1 MKRFKLT
8 ILSFVGL
15 LVTGAC
21 SDFLEEKS
29 QDEVIPSTAT
39 DYSEILLAYSNP
51 GGYNML
57 SVLDDDIEI
66 NDLQYNDN
74 ENSIVKQ
81 HGGVFTWQ
89 PDMWEWENG
98 IKDSYESTY
107 TQIMGVNAV
116 LDGVDDV
123 EGSVEEKEV
132 VKAQA
137 LGLRAY
143 YYFMLVN
150 LYGEPYNYNKKALG
164 VPLKLTSA
172 LLENGITRNTV
183 EEVYTRIVMDLEQA
197 SALFGKYSK
206 RRGDFRINGTATD
219 ILLSRVYLYMEEW
232 DRAIEAANRAIKRAE
247 GLTDYTTVEAGN
259 QFYMTTYELSEV
271 EWLFDM
277 SITNFPFVPSG
288 DLLSKYTNG
297 DKRETLWFNANGS
310 ISKRAQKSGWGPN
323 RTIRI
328 SEAYLNRAE
337 AYIRKY
343 IETHNE
349 EDAYLA
355 LNDLN
360 ELRRNRLSAGYV
372 DMTMADFTNAD
383 ELLEFCLRERRRE
396 LCYEGNHRW
405 FDLRRLG
412 MPEITHIFLDNDNGH
427 ETKYVLQK
435 NDSRYVLPIPGE
447 VLRRNPNLT
456 EIVNGNNK

>member
-164 VPLKLTSA
+164 VPLKLTA
-172 LLENGITRNTV
+172 GLVENGIARNTV
-183 EEVYTRIVMDLEQA
+183 EEVYAQILKDLKVALGLFEKYPKQRGNYQMNIT
-197 SALFGKYSK
+197 SAY
-206 RRGDFRINGTATD
+206 
-219 ILLSRVYLYMEEW
+219 ILLSRIYLYMEQWENV
-232 DRAIEAANRAIKRAE
+232 IQEADKAIKTAE
-247 GLTDYTTVEAGN
+247 GLTDYTAFAPGAK
-259 QFYMTTYELSEV
+259 FYMTTYDHSEV
-271 EWLFDM
+271 EWLWGYNL
-277 SITNFPFVPSG
+277 IIKPFAPSE
-288 DLLSKYTNG
+288 DLLVRYD
-297 DKRETLWFNANGS
+297 DKDMRLALWFSTDRLVILKKNVESYAPTN
-310 ISKRAQKSGWGPN
+310 
-323 RTIRI
+323 TIRI

-337 AYIRKY
+337 AYAQLEKLT
-343 IETHNE
+343 EG
-349 EDAYLA
+349 LS
-355 LNDLN
+355 DLN
-360 ELRRNRLSAGYV
+360 ELRRHRILDYQDISLQDSKRLLEEV
-372 DMTMADFTNAD
+372 RL
-383 ELLEFCLRERRRE
+383 ERRLEFCFDW
-396 LCYEGNHRW
+396 HRW
-405 FDLRRLG
+405 FDLRRYG
-412 MPEITHIFLDNDNGH
+412 MPSISHDYKSKAGMPW
-427 ETKYVLQK
+427 V
-435 NDSRYVLPIPGE
+435 RYTLREKDPLYTLPIST
-447 VLRRNPNLT
+447 VMMKN
-456 EIVNGNNK
+456 NNKLVQNASADEQERIGVTMSNNN